1 MIAVAR
7 VAQETMTYSVSVS
20 MVYGEGKP
28 RQQWN
33 HDTTFPRGSLSVR
46 PNDTM
51 DDGISDAI
59 LYLNVFHN
67 SSR

>member
-1 MIAVAR
+1 
-7 VAQETMTYSVSVS
+7 

-51 DDGISDAI
+51 DDGISNAI